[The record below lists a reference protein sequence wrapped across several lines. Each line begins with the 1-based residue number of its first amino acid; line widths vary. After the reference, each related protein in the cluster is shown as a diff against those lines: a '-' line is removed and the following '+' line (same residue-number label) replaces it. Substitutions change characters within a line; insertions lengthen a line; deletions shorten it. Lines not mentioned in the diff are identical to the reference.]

1 MASVKLPRGVG
12 QGGSAVLQS
21 PSGFVPPS
29 SKGMDKFMELYYDE
43 HRSDESEMS
52 GRDDEDDV
60 QVGSIPP
67 QRILCVHWH
76 RSDQNS

>member
-43 HRSDESEMS
+43 HRSDES
-52 GRDDEDDV
+52 DV